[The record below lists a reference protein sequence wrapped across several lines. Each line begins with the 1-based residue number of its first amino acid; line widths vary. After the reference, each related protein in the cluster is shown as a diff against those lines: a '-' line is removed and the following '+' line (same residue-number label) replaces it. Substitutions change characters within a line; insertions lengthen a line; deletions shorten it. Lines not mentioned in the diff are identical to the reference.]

1 MSDHGSSDAVVDDT
15 HDNRFELGPEGESGE
30 LVYRRNGN
38 RLVLVHTEV
47 REALR
52 GRGLGGRLVRAAVER
67 AAAESMTVVPVCSYA
82 ARVADRSPGRG
93 RDRRN
98 RLEPSAG
105 LTGLPPRRWRPQ
117 ASSP

>member
-1 MSDHGSSDAVVDDT
+1 MTRAGALMSDHGSPDVVVDDT
-15 HDNRFELGPEGESGE
+15 HDSRFELGPEGESGV

-47 REALR
+47 PEALR

-82 ARVADRSPGRG
+82 R
-93 RDRRN
+93 
-98 RLEPSAG
+98 EW
-105 LTGLPPRRWRPQ
+105 LTAHPDAAATVEIDWNPPQ
-117 ASSP
+117 A